1 MCISSEYVMVIQEQ
15 YFLYIMNV
23 ASKKIKTSWFT
34 FTIFC
39 VLKKCL
45 KMCLISNKNFMYYTC
60 NTDHFQISVS
70 DLPNCSYLFQEIN
83 PMIGH
88 GPQWIGTTWRGR
100 WSPAVSPLS
109 DLNKLSVGPLA
120 STASP
125 IRSLA
130 PIGTHINHSTYTYI
144 GKGRQNAARPAR
156 RRR

>member
-1 MCISSEYVMVIQEQ
+1 
-15 YFLYIMNV
+15 
-23 ASKKIKTSWFT
+23 
-34 FTIFC
+34 
-39 VLKKCL
+39 
-45 KMCLISNKNFMYYTC
+45 
-60 NTDHFQISVS
+60 
-70 DLPNCSYLFQEIN
+70 
-83 PMIGH
+83 MIGH

-144 GKGRQNAARPAR
+144 GKGHQNAARLVAADNRTIDDRDSNFEYGHSNIIAVSILREIRPTRKKDSGSPVAGALEPHLTAR
-156 RRR
+156 VNGSA